1 MASSFWP
8 MADLRLRTPQLELRW
23 PSEAD
28 LHALASLA
36 AEGVHDP
43 ATQPFAVSWTD
54 APPAERARGVLQY
67 HWGQWAAWKPSS
79 WRLEMVVV
87 RDGAVVG
94 TQGMSGDN
102 FAVRREVAT
111 GSWLGRQY
119 HGQGIG
125 TQMRAAVLSLAF
137 EGLGAEHATS
147 GAFDYN
153 VASLAVSRK
162 LGYRDDGVEI
172 YAIRGCPEVTIRMR
186 LDRKA
191 WQAARS
197 VPVEISGLEPCLPDF
212 GLGG

>member
-1 MASSFWP
+1 

-28 LHALASLA
+28 LDALASLA

-67 HWGQWAAWKPSS
+67 HWAQWAAWKPSS

-87 RDGAVVG
+87 RDGTVVG

-102 FAVRREVAT
+102 FAVRREVGT

-119 HGQGIG
+119 HGRGIG
-125 TQMRAAVLSLAF
+125 TQMRAAILSLAF

-153 VASLAVSRK
+153 TASLAVSRK

-172 YAIRGCPEVTIRMR
+172 YAIRGRPEVTIRMR